1 MINKED
7 NLFDICRDAKQEI
20 GRGVTMDSIMAGI
33 LKVLLEINSKLDAL
47 EVKQETMITPEKSM
61 EVIANENKVINMEET
76 IVMNETPVV
85 DLIKNKK
92 ADKNGK

>member
-7 NLFDICRDAKQEI
+7 SLFDICRNAKQEI
-20 GRGVTMDSIMAGI
+20 GRGVTMDSIMAGM
-33 LKVLLEINSKLDAL
+33 LKALLEINSKLDAL
-47 EVKQETMITPEKSM
+47 EAKQEIMITSEKPM
-61 EVIANENKVINMEET
+61 EIISGENKVINMEET
-76 IVMNETPVV
+76 IVVNETPAV

>member
-7 NLFDICRDAKQEI
+7 NLFDICRDSKQEI

-61 EVIANENKVINMEET
+61 EVISNENKVINTEET